1 MPNPIQAVI
10 FDQDGLMFD
19 TESLAATSW
28 FEVGPKYGIHVDG
41 NFLRGIR
48 GCKPD
53 KVKQVCTQQFGE
65 EAMKDYDRFREEK
78 LQYSY
83 RWIAEH
89 GVPVKKGLKELLIYL
104 KGRNNKTALAN
115 ANNLNMTQGKVRGP
129 RVEKNLEH

>member
-1 MPNPIQAVI
+1 MRLKTDYHLLRRTDICQIQFKQSYSTRTKHA
-10 FDQDGLMFD
+10 FD
-19 TESLAATSW
+19 TDLAATSW

-78 LQYSY
+78 RQYSY

-89 GVPVKKGLKELLIYL
+89 VS
-104 KGRNNKTALAN
+104 R
-115 ANNLNMTQGKVRGP
+115 
-129 RVEKNLEH
+129 